1 MKAMGTI
8 SLNQRERID
17 TLIYNLVYPQKPL
30 VKSRTIELIHFE
42 QLPAGQNA
50 IVAVMSYSG
59 YDIED
64 ALVLNK
70 ASLDRGYGRCLVFRN
85 AKCELK
91 TLSGPNGKTS
101 ELINGPLVDSETGK
115 KVRKD
120 ECLDYDGIAGVGV
133 RVKEGRKIINKV
145 AVIEKS
151 NMGDANLPQE
161 SPCPITAPALCK
173 YSPIHI
179 SKVIYQALYY
189 LCLYKRLKIDFRS

>member
-1 MKAMGTI
+1 MGTI

-115 KVRKD
+115 KIRKD

-145 AVIEKS
+145 AVIEK
-151 NMGDANLPQE
+151 NNVGDANLPQE

-179 SKVIYQALYY
+179 SKVRRCIKLEIMANF
-189 LCLYKRLKIDFRS
+189 RL

>member
-1 MKAMGTI
+1 MGTI

-115 KVRKD
+115 KIRKD

-145 AVIEKS
+145 AVIEK
-151 NMGDANLPQE
+151 NNVGDANLPQE

-179 SKVIYQALYY
+179 SKVSGYIKLEIIA
-189 LCLYKRLKIDFRS
+189 DFRL